1 MSNPLKI
8 EKSPKAFVPLAEKH
22 NNLVKVVKGMTG
34 RRGVKIVASDNNI
47 EIGLIGTPVFVVG
60 SLGYLRAVGLDFDP
74 AYAAGLS
81 TTYPTILKTLTGT
94 SEVTMNATGVTVSD
108 GTYSAVIDVATLT
121 SKAKNMTLREIDV
134 CDGGAAKKM
143 LVLASAPY

>member
-1 MSNPLKI
+1 
-8 EKSPKAFVPLAEKH
+8 
-22 NNLVKVVKGMTG
+22 
-34 RRGVKIVASDNNI
+34 
-47 EIGLIGTPVFVVG
+47 
-60 SLGYLRAVGLDFDP
+60 
-74 AYAAGLS
+74 
-81 TTYPTILKTLTGT
+81 
-94 SEVTMNATGVTVSD
+94 MNATGLTVSD